1 MKIDPRN
8 ESKDKLLLAMLPHVV
23 FDGWS
28 RKSLVAG
35 RRDLE
40 KHILDTNLLFP
51 GGLTDVAAHFG
62 NYLDR
67 RMAAELTKIRLDNM
81 PIRER
86 ILTCISI
93 RLKLL
98 VPHKE
103 AVRRLL
109 SFLAIPGNQ
118 PMGLKMTTRTVDLI
132 WYAAGDTATDFN
144 YYTKRGLL
152 AGIYAST
159 ILYWLSDT
167 SEDHNK
173 TDLFLSQRINDV
185 MQIPKLQ
192 GAIIKR
198 IKGLGSLLGHIKRA
212 TF

>member
-35 RRDLE
+35 RRDIE
-40 KHILDTNLLFP
+40 KHILDSNLLFP

-62 NYLDR
+62 DYLDR
-67 RMAAELTKIRLDNM
+67 RMVAELSKICLDNM

-109 SFLAIPGNQ
+109 SFIAIPGNQ

-132 WYAAGDTATDFN
+132 W
-144 YYTKRGLL
+144 
-152 AGIYAST
+152 
-159 ILYWLSDT
+159 
-167 SEDHNK
+167 
-173 TDLFLSQRINDV
+173 
-185 MQIPKLQ
+185 
-192 GAIIKR
+192 
-198 IKGLGSLLGHIKRA
+198 
-212 TF
+212 